1 MELVVADPSAA
12 TGGTLKNT
20 FQSLFTKFGSD
31 TNAISQQEICTR
43 LLKSMD
49 DDRRALRFLLKQ
61 YVLQG
66 KMAGRQ
72 SGTSDRTIE
81 ELKSEN
87 TQLKQSSSS
96 QRIQTDQVIA
106 DLRHRLQAA
115 TGTVQEL
122 QKKVEEKDTQIMQF
136 RQLVSSSSDRAVRIP
151 GSSHSHGSGSGR
163 IPLQPAHHNN
173 ASPAPP
179 MPGYILQEQARER
192 AKEEARREYSR
203 SRVPLQGGTDSRLS
217 SNYMSGGGGVSE
229 IDSVITP
236 IQVPPPNHHLGR
248 NRYSSPSVLIPGT
261 PRIRDYSA
269 GSSYVFTS
277 SGGRNPLNKR
287 TRYEGAPASSSS
299 SISPSG
305 APRNSFGYGG
315 GRSGGRTSSYGSF
328 GSR

>member
-20 FQSLFTKFGSD
+20 FQTMFTKFASD
-31 TNAISQQEICTR
+31 SNAISHQEICTR
-43 LLKSMD
+43 ILKSVD
-49 DDRRALRFLLKQ
+49 DNRRALRFLLKQ

-66 KMAGRQ
+66 KTAGRQ
-72 SGTSDRTIE
+72 SGTSDRAIE
-81 ELKSEN
+81 ELKTEN
-87 TQLKQSSSS
+87 THLKQSASS

-106 DLRHRLQAA
+106 DLRHRLQAV

-122 QKKVEEKDTQIMQF
+122 QKKVEERDTQIMQF

-163 IPLQPAHHNN
+163 IPLQPVHYNN
-173 ASPAPP
+173 SSAAPP
-179 MPGYILQEQARER
+179 MPGYIMQEQARER
-192 AKEEARREYSR
+192 AEAEARREYSR
-203 SRVPLQGGTDSRLS
+203 SRVPIQGGSDSRPPPTH
-217 SNYMSGGGGVSE
+217 MGGGGGLSE

-248 NRYSSPSVLIPGT
+248 NRYSSPSVVIPGT
-261 PRIRDYSA
+261 PRIRDLSA

-277 SGGRNPLNKR
+277 SSGRNPMTKR
-287 TRYEGAPASSSS
+287 ARYDGAPASSSS
-299 SISPSG
+299 SISPTG

-315 GRSGGRTSSYGSF
+315 RNGGRTSSFGSF

>member
-1 MELVVADPSAA
+1 MELVVADPTAA

-20 FQSLFTKFGSD
+20 FQTMFTKFNSD
-31 TNAISQQEICTR
+31 SNAISHQEICSR
-43 LLKSMD
+43 LLKSVD
-49 DDRRALRFLLKQ
+49 DNRRAMRFLLKQ

-66 KMAGRQ
+66 KAAGRQ
-72 SGTSDRTIE
+72 SGTSDRAIE
-81 ELKSEN
+81 ELKAEN
-87 TQLKQSSSS
+87 TQLKQSASS

-115 TGTVQEL
+115 TGTAQEL
-122 QKKVEEKDTQIMQF
+122 QKKVEEKDTQISQF

-163 IPLQPAHHNN
+163 IPLQPVHYSNS
-173 ASPAPP
+173 SPAPP

-203 SRVPLQGGTDSRLS
+203 SRVPIQGGSNSRPS
-217 SNYMSGGGGVSE
+217 STQMDGRGHSE

-248 NRYSSPSVLIPGT
+248 NRYASPSVLIPGT
-261 PRIRDYSA
+261 PRIRDLSA

-277 SGGRNPLNKR
+277 SGGRNPMAKR
-287 TRYEGAPASSSS
+287 TRYDSAPASSSS
-299 SISPSG
+299 SISPSEG
-305 APRNSFGYGG
+305 QRNSFGYGG
-315 GRSGGRTSSYGSF
+315 RSGGRTPSYGSF